1 MMIFH
6 KLRWFIKRSTPS
18 IQILGWQHFFLGCLA
33 RVFQYLNCAHIG
45 DRLDRIHKEQV
56 IHYLSIKYKSVIER
70 IKNERFESVTVDMP
84 SYVWVMWWQGE
95 QQAPEIIKKC
105 IASIRHYAG
114 EGREVV
120 VIDQQNYAQWISLP
134 NYVIE
139 KYQRGT
145 LPVQYVSDLAR
156 LMLINQY
163 GGVWIDATFLLVKQ
177 IPQEYFEKP
186 FYTCHTING
195 AKWTGFFIGGCA
207 SNAVIKPVCELLLE
221 YWEKEDVLID
231 YFLTDC
237 LIDLVYRNIEEAKS
251 LIDSVPD
258 NNLDVL
264 FFINH
269 AAEPCNEYKYKKL
282 LATNYAF
289 KLTWKKVIGSCKNS
303 YGSRLLSDFT

>member
-139 KYQRGT
+139 K
-145 LPVQYVSDLAR
+145 
-156 LMLINQY
+156 
-163 GGVWIDATFLLVKQ
+163 
-177 IPQEYFEKP
+177 
-186 FYTCHTING
+186 
-195 AKWTGFFIGGCA
+195 
-207 SNAVIKPVCELLLE
+207 
-221 YWEKEDVLID
+221 
-231 YFLTDC
+231 
-237 LIDLVYRNIEEAKS
+237 
-251 LIDSVPD
+251 
-258 NNLDVL
+258 
-264 FFINH
+264 
-269 AAEPCNEYKYKKL
+269 
-282 LATNYAF
+282 
-289 KLTWKKVIGSCKNS
+289 
-303 YGSRLLSDFT
+303 